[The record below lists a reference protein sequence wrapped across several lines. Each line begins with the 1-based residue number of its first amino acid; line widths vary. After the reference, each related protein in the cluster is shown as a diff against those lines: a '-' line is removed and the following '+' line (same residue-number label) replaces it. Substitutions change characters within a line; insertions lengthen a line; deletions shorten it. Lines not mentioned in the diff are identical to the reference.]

1 MTTCV
6 EYRARPYRAF
16 ECATSGSV
24 IAWYWSVMRRRTV
37 AQIEHDLVD
46 IAPAPALGR
55 VVTLDDRV
63 PCLPEVPRRVPV
75 RRLVAAPDMT
85 TGPTQAQMHPRRAD
99 LEALLAPERARR
111 YVANG
116 RLMRASVDH
125 QVLRSG
131 LARPR
136 RRSSPETHD
145 TPRRPAPLP
154 PPRRRPSCPSR
165 SVRRQSRRRRADWF
179 RVSLA
184 N

>member
-1 MTTCV
+1 MCNKRLSNSAV
-6 EYRARPYRAF
+6 LVRQAASRGRSDRA
-16 ECATSGSV
+16 
-24 IAWYWSVMRRRTV
+24 
-37 AQIEHDLVD
+37 DLVD

-55 VVTLDDRV
+55 VVTFDDRV

-75 RRLVAAPDMT
+75 RRLVAAPDMA

-111 YVANG
+111 YVTNG

-136 RRSSPETHD
+136 RRSSPETHA
-145 TPRRPAPLP
+145 TPRRPAHLH
-154 PPRRRPSCPSR
+154 PPRRRPS
-165 SVRRQSRRRRADWF
+165 
-179 RVSLA
+179 
-184 N
+184 

>member
-24 IAWYWSVMRRRTV
+24 IARYWSVRRRRAV
-37 AQIEHDLVD
+37 AQSEHDLVD

-55 VVTLDDRV
+55 VVTSDDRV
-63 PCLPEVPRRVPV
+63 PCLPEVPRRMPV
-75 RRLVAAPDMT
+75 RRLVAAPDMA

-125 QVLRSG
+125 QGLRSW
-131 LARPR
+131 LTQAR
-136 RRSSPETHD
+136 RRSSPGTHA
-145 TPRRPAPLP
+145 TTRRSAQLQPA
-154 PPRRRPSCPSR
+154 RRRRSWPSR
-165 SVRRQSRRRRADWF
+165 SVR
-179 RVSLA
+179 
-184 N
+184 

>member
-24 IAWYWSVMRRRTV
+24 IARYWSVMRRRAV

-55 VVTLDDRV
+55 VVTFDDRV

-75 RRLVAAPDMT
+75 RRLVTAPDMT
-85 TGPTQAQMHPRRAD
+85 TGPTQAQMHPSRAD

-116 RLMRASVDH
+116 RLMRAASTIRSSDRGCQGPAVGLRQKRRTDH
-125 QVLRSG
+125 
-131 LARPR
+131 ARPDSAPR
-136 RRSSPETHD
+136 AWSS
-145 TPRRPAPLP
+145 
-154 PPRRRPSCPSR
+154 SI
-165 SVRRQSRRRRADWF
+165 
-179 RVSLA
+179 
-184 N
+184 